1 MLCSVYIYEPMGL
14 NTFEKIYFRQSSP
27 QTDQSDDFS
36 QTYKQRPTKGKTQ
49 PRRNQRPVGL
59 S

>member
-1 MLCSVYIYEPMGL
+1 MLCSVYIYEPFGL
-14 NTFEKIYFRQSSP
+14 KTFEKIYSGRSSS

-36 QTYKQRPTKGKTQ
+36 QTYKQRPTKGKNQ
-49 PRRNQRPVGL
+49 PRRNLRPLGL

>member
-14 NTFEKIYFRQSSP
+14 NTFEKIYFGRSSS
-27 QTDQSDDFS
+27 QTDLSDDFS
-36 QTYKQRPTKGKTQ
+36 QTYRPDTKGKNQ
-49 PRRNQRPVGL
+49 PLGL